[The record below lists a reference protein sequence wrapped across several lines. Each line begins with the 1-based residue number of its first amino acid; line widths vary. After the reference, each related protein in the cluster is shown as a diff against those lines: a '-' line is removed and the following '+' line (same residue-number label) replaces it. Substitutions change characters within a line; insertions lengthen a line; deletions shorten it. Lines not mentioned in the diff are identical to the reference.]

1 MRTLQVAALQ
11 FSCDEDRDG
20 NVATAERLIRE
31 AAKGGAQLV
40 LLPELFE
47 TPYFA
52 KSMRHERYALAA
64 PADSHPTLD
73 RLQALA
79 AELRVV
85 LPVSFYERANN
96 AFFNSVAVFDA
107 DGARLGLYRKSHIPD
122 APGYLEK
129 YYFSPGD
136 TGFKVWRTR
145 YAALGVGIC
154 WDQWFPETARA
165 LALQG
170 AELIVY
176 PTAIGTDIDVPSSDS
191 SEPWTR
197 VMQGHAA
204 ANCVGVVAANRV
216 GTETDGGVATT
227 FFGRSFI
234 ADETGRIVA
243 EADRQGEAVVLATLD
258 LDGMAA
264 RRDRWGLFRDRRPEL
279 YGALLSL
286 DGRPAERRP

>member
-11 FSCDEDRDG
+11 FSCGEDRDG

-64 PADSHPTLD
+64 PIDSHPTLH
-73 RLQALA
+73 RLQTLA
-79 AELRVV
+79 ADLRIV

-107 DGARLGLYRKSHIPD
+107 DGTRLGLYRKSHIPD

-136 TGFKVWRTR
+136 TGFRVWRTR
-145 YAALGVGIC
+145 YATLGVGIC

-170 AELIVY
+170 ADLIVY

-216 GTETDGGVATT
+216 GAETDGAVSTT

-243 EADRQGEAVVLATLD
+243 EADRQEEAVVIATLD
-258 LDGMAA
+258 LDRMAA
-264 RRDRWGLFRDRRPEL
+264 RRDRWGVFRDRRPEL

-286 DGRPAERRP
+286 DGRSAERQS